1 MELYCSLVLGFGIAC
16 IGQLGNY
23 EDMALAVLELS
34 VEYQP
39 FNVEILIC
47 GL

>member
-1 MELYCSLVLGFGIAC
+1 MELYCSLVLGSGIAC
-16 IGQLGNY
+16 IGLLGNY
-23 EDMALAVLELS
+23 DGMALAVSELS

-39 FNVEILIC
+39 FNVGILIC